1 MTDMLLAKD
10 AGQRE
15 TALVPREPCVVWIK
29 ATRES
34 AFVVAMVSAGITHMF
49 ARNCSR
55 GQKSCRCDERPRK
68 REPDS
73 SWSWGGCSADI
84 KYAGDFSR
92 RLLIGKVEA
101 IRDLNAAMNR
111 HNNNVGRAAVRK
123 SLLRACKCHGPS
135 GTCTTKTCWLQPGEL
150 SAVGR
155 RLRKAYDRAHLVKV
169 NRGVPKWPDAKRV
182 LVYAVPADNYCLPNR
197 SLDTTGT
204 YGRECSRRTGS
215 GVSRT
220 ERDSCRNLC
229 YDCGYGVRQVA
240 VTTRSSCNCRFLWCC
255 SVKCDSC
262 DVNVTKYFCH

>member
-1 MTDMLLAKD
+1 
-10 AGQRE
+10 
-15 TALVPREPCVVWIK
+15 
-29 ATRES
+29 
-34 AFVVAMVSAGITHMF
+34 MF
-49 ARNCSR
+49 ACRPYNIFWSIYPMATTSGAARLKRRATYIPLVVRDRGWSKVSMSR
-55 GQKSCRCDERPRK
+55 RQNLRYDVRSSSAALES
-68 REPDS
+68 DS

-92 RLLIGKVEA
+92 RLLVGKVEA
-101 IRDLNAAMNR
+101 MRDLNAAMNR

-155 RLRKAYDRAHLVKV
+155 RLRKAYDRAHLVNV
-169 NRGVPKWPDAKRV
+169 NRGVPKWPAAKRV

-220 ERDSCRNLC
+220 ERDSCKNLC
-229 YDCGYGVRQVA
+229 YNCGYGVRQVA

-262 DVNVTKYFCH
+262 DINVTKYFCH